1 MTNLAVVLVLSAAII
16 HASWNFLAKKA
27 GGGPEFIWLFSVI
40 AGIIY
45 APIAI
50 GILVIQKPLIGWIG
64 IIFILVSAL
73 LHLFYYLVLQKG
85 YSQGDLSL
93 VYPLARGTG
102 PLLST
107 LAAIVILHERP
118 SVLGACGAAFVIY
131 SVFHLTGGFRLFGKK
146 NPQTGWAVR
155 YGILTGVIIA
165 GYTVWDKQAVSRFLI
180 PPVLLDWSFSLGRTL
195 FLFHYAIRRWD
206 EVKHQWKINKR
217 YAIGVA
223 VLNPLSYIFILTAM
237 IFTPVSYVAPAREI
251 SILFGTLMGAK
262 ILAEEDAR
270 RRIIGACIMIA
281 GVIALSFG

>member
-1 MTNLAVVLVLSAAII
+1 MTNFAIVLVLSAAII
-16 HASWNFLAKKA
+16 HASWNFLTKKA
-27 GGGPEFIWLFSVI
+27 GGGPEFVWLFSVLS
-40 AGIIY
+40 GIIY

-50 GILVIQKPLIGWIG
+50 GILVIQKPLIGWTG
-64 IIFILVSAL
+64 IVFILVSAL

-118 SVLGACGAAFVIY
+118 SILGACGAAFVIF
-131 SVFHLTGGFRLFGKK
+131 SVFHLTGGFRLFGEK

-165 GYTVWDKQAVSRFLI
+165 GYTVWDKQAVSRLMI

-195 FLFHYAIRRWD
+195 ILSPYAIRRWD
-206 EVKHQWKINKR
+206 EVKHQWKINR
-217 YAIGVA
+217 RCAIGVA
-223 VLNPLSYIFILTAM
+223 VLNPLSYILILTAM